1 MKNAKRYTV
10 FLAGVV
16 IAVVLAPSAARE
28 IQGAGKLR
36 MYFFNVGQ
44 GDAILIRTPHGEDIV
59 IDGGPDRT
67 ALAKLGGTLPF
78 FDRDIELAVVTHP
91 HADHLAGLLEISK
104 RYGLREVWE
113 SGFSMG
119 DDLEDAWN
127 EQLHAGNIAA
137 RVVRA
142 GEVVARDGVRLE
154 VLAPFPGNESRNPN
168 DASIVIR
175 LVYGETEVLLV
186 GDATAAVE
194 EKLLAEWGNERLDAD
209 ILKVGHHGSRDG
221 SSREFLRAVSPETA
235 VISVGVNHYGHPA
248 FRTIKHL
255 EEAGATV
262 YRTDRDGDVEFW
274 SDGKR
279 FWKR

>member
-1 MKNAKRYTV
+1 MKNTKRYTI

-16 IAVVLAPSAARE
+16 IAVVLAPSVARE

-36 MYFFNVGQ
+36 IYFFNVGQ

-67 ALAKLGGTLPF
+67 ALAKLGSTLPF

-91 HADHLAGLLEISK
+91 HADHLAGLLEIGK

-113 SGFSMG
+113 SGFSVG
-119 DDLEDAWN
+119 NDLEDAWN
-127 EQLHAGNIAA
+127 EQLRARSIAA

-142 GEVVARDGVRLE
+142 GEVVSRDGVRLE
-154 VLAPFPGNESRNPN
+154 VLAPFPENESNNPN
-168 DASIVIR
+168 DASVVIR
-175 LVYGETEVLLV
+175 LVYGETEVLLT
-186 GDATAAVE
+186 GDVTAAVE
-194 EKLLAEWGNERLDAD
+194 EKLLAEWGNGLDAD

-235 VISVGVNHYGHPA
+235 VISVGENRYGHPA
-248 FRTIKHL
+248 FRTMKHL

-274 SDGKR
+274 SDGKQ